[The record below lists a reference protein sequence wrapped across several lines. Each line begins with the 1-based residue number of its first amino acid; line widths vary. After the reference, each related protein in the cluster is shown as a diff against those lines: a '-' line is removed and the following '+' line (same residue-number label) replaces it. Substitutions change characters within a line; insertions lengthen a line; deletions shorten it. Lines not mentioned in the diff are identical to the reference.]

1 MGIEIEAK
9 LKVEE
14 LGEIAERLS
23 KLGAEYLGEWVQR
36 DVYFD
41 SLDSSLRNSDR
52 GLRLR
57 RQKTSGSEKTFLAY
71 KGAREDDK
79 FKKRA
84 EVEIEVSDIDL
95 TERLLGSIGFGKVLT
110 FEKKRRVWR
119 FGGCEVC
126 LDELPL
132 LGGFVEI
139 EGPDDDR
146 IAEVQGDLGLADLEH
161 IKDSYATLM
170 DAKLSGSGRTERE
183 AFFQELEL

>member
-1 MGIEIEAK
+1 MGVEIEAK

-23 KLGAEYLGEWVQR
+23 KLGAEYLQERLQR

-41 SLDSSLRNSDR
+41 SLDSSLRKSDL

-57 RQKTSGSEKTFLAY
+57 WQKTEGSERIFLAY

-79 FKKRA
+79 FKKRT

-95 TERLLGSIGFGKVLT
+95 TERLLGAIGFGKVLA
-110 FEKKRRVWR
+110 FEKRRRVWR
-119 FGGCEVC
+119 LGGCEVC

-132 LGGFVEI
+132 LVGFVEI
-139 EGPDDDR
+139 EGPDDDK
-146 IAEVQGDLGLADLEH
+146 IAEVQGCLCLAELEH

-170 DAKLSGSGRTERE
+170 DAKLSESGGVEKE
-183 AFFQELEL
+183 AFF

>member
-1 MGIEIEAK
+1 MSVEIEAK

-14 LGEIAERLS
+14 LGEMAKRLS
-23 KLGAEYLGEWVQR
+23 KLGAEYLGEQLQR

-41 SLDSSLRNSDR
+41 SLDLSLRKSDR

-57 RQKTSGSEKTFLAY
+57 RQKTDGSERIFLAY
-71 KGAREDDK
+71 KGPREDDK
-79 FKKRA
+79 FKRRA

-95 TERLLGSIGFGKVLT
+95 TEKLLGAIGFEKVLT

-119 FGGCEVC
+119 LGGCEVC

-146 IAEVQGDLGLADLEH
+146 IADIQGDLGLANLEH

-170 DAKLSGSGRTERE
+170 DAKLSESGKAEKE
-183 AFFQELEL
+183 VFFQELEL

>member
-1 MGIEIEAK
+1 MDVEIEAK
-9 LKVEE
+9 LKVEG

-23 KLGAEYLGEWVQR
+23 KLGAEYLGEQLQR

-41 SLDSSLRNSDR
+41 SLDSSLRNSDC

-57 RQKTSGSEKTFLAY
+57 RQKTEGSEKIFLAY

-79 FKKRA
+79 FKRRV
-84 EVEIEVSDIDL
+84 EVEIEVHDIDL
-95 TERLLGSIGFGKVLT
+95 TESLLGAIGFGKVLT
-110 FEKKRRVWR
+110 FEKKRRAWR
-119 FGGCEVC
+119 LGECEVC

-139 EGPDDDR
+139 EGPDDGK
-146 IAEVQGDLGLADLEH
+146 IAEVQRDLGLADLGH

-170 DAKLSGSGRTERE
+170 DAKLSESSG
-183 AFFQELEL
+183 AQKKVFFQELE